1 MAIFTAIA
9 GAFSAI
15 STFIGGLGAIGSFLL
30 KTAVSIGLNLLAQ
43 AVAGKPKDPAFAING
58 KIQGGGDAPR
68 SFIIGRYATAGSLV
82 WVNSW
87 GKDNDTEN
95 AFLSYV
101 IALSDLPVSK
111 VDELWVN
118 GEKVSLRMAD
128 YVQSAGDN
136 NLLGLL
142 ALAQFNLDAGLNPDD
157 AEPPADVVIPPG
169 FPAELQGLLGQYV
182 LPASTPEIASDLAN
196 RITLLGGIPIFG
208 NTSTS
213 DWGFAV
219 PEYKKDNHD
228 HLWVKFYDGTQTA
241 ADPFLVNTA
250 SNNTRQWDANRIG
263 AGIAYAIITVRNKK
277 NMFSGFPEFKFVVS
291 GTKFYDPSK
300 DSSVGGV
307 GPQRYDTPTTWGGDG
322 DLLPAVQAYN
332 LLRGIKFAG
341 QWFYGVQN
349 MSGARLP
356 VANWIVQIEKCRA
369 PISSSGGTE
378 PTYRCSGEIQ
388 IDAPLANA
396 LEAINTTCQGRI
408 AEVGGVY
415 SMFLG
420 APDAPEFS
428 FTDDDILS
436 TEEQSFTPFFG
447 LADTIN
453 GISATYPSPQ
463 ENWNVTTAPPIYR
476 TDLEALAGN
485 RRLMADVEL
494 NFVPYPEQVQRLML
508 SALLEGQRARRHT
521 LSLPPAFWP
530 YAVPGVICSFT
541 SARNGYVSK
550 LCRIDG
556 SVDKGNL
563 DVIIDI
569 TEVDPS
575 DFDWDSGT
583 QYQTPSD
590 GVVGRIVPPPQA
602 IVDWFAGPDIVTDNS
617 GGARRPAIR
626 LTWDNSEG
634 RIQDVDGIEFE
645 VRLASTLETVYG
657 GRTDQPEA
665 SSLLISQGLLS
676 LTDYGVRGRYI
687 PSVDAHWDPLWSN
700 WLPVTTYDI
709 RLGPGDLYPIDLAQ
723 LQSDIYQ
730 TLQSFSQNAEDLR
743 ARLEQMAVAA
753 SDIATRVVE
762 TDTLRVESDRATARV
777 FEGIDASIEQIG
789 DDLAVQATRID
800 GVETTVSDL
809 QTDVDGVQSQVN
821 ANSSA
826 IDGLESTTVQ
836 QGLDI
841 ATNAAAIQTV
851 ESNLEA
857 TNTDVEAAQ
866 AAADAAATLAGSKGK
881 VIVSTSEPAAG
892 DRLPQNLW
900 IDITGNANTPKR
912 WNGSAW
918 VAVSDKIATDAAAA
932 VAALQTTVT
941 ANSTAITTLQTASTQ
956 HGTDIATNAAAITSI
971 ESDLSDQG
979 AGIAANAAA
988 TTALTTQV
996 GVIDGEVTA
1005 LADSVDS
1012 VEASVAGATASG
1024 LFRMTAEV
1032 GTGDVTVRLV
1042 AQVRA
1047 TVGDAWVEA
1056 GYFIEAGFV
1065 GGDPMQPFSRYV
1077 INVDQFVVT
1086 DGTDSGTPLVF
1097 QDGEMLLKVARI
1109 EELISGVIHDVNDKF
1124 VLTVQ
1129 DGKIEWFD

>member
-15 STFIGGLGAIGSFLL
+15 STFIGSLGAIGSFLL

-58 KIQGGGDAPR
+58 KIQGGGDVPR

-136 NLLGLL
+136 NLIGLL

-157 AEPPADVVIPPG
+157 AVPPADVVIPPG
-169 FPAELQGLLGQYV
+169 FPSELQGLLGQYV

-263 AGIAYAIITVRNKK
+263 AGVAYAIITVRNKK

-356 VANWIVQIEKCRA
+356 VANWITQIEKCRS
-369 PISSSGGTE
+369 PISSAGGTE

-453 GISATYPSPQ
+453 GVSATYPSPK

-476 TDLEALAGN
+476 TDLEVLAGN

-583 QYQTPSD
+583 QYQQPSD

-602 IVDWFAGPDIVTDNS
+602 IVDWFAGPDVVTDNT

-665 SSLLISQGLLS
+665 GSLLISQGLLS
-676 LTDYGVRGRYI
+676 LTDYAVRGRYI
-687 PSVDAHWDPLWSN
+687 PSVDAHWDALWSN

-709 RLGPGDLYPIDLAQ
+709 RLGGFDLYPIDLNQ
-723 LQSDIYQ
+723 LQQGLYDRIRS
-730 TLQSFSQNAEDLR
+730 LQFETEEIR
-743 ARLEQMAVAA
+743 ARLEQIAVAGA
-753 SDIATRVVE
+753 DIATRAAVQDSIVV
-762 TDTLRVESDRATARV
+762 TGQRSSARAFTTLDASLAELGDEVEATAT
-777 FEGIDASIEQIG
+777 
-789 DDLAVQATRID
+789 AVT
-800 GVETTVSDL
+800 GV
-809 QTDVDGVQSQVN
+809 QTDLTTLDGEVEAQGG
-821 ANSSA
+821 A
-826 IDGLESTTVQ
+826 IDV
-836 QGLDI
+836 
-841 ATNAAAIQTV
+841 
-851 ESNLEA
+851 
-857 TNTDVEAAQ
+857 
-866 AAADAAATLAGSKGK
+866 
-881 VIVSTSEPAAG
+881 
-892 DRLPQNLW
+892 
-900 IDITGNANTPKR
+900 
-912 WNGSAW
+912 
-918 VAVSDKIATDAAAA
+918 
-932 VAALQTTVT
+932 LQTTVT
-941 ANSTAITTLQTASTQ
+941 Q
-956 HGTDIATNAAAITSI
+956 HGDDIASHTAAITSI
-971 ESDLSDQG
+971 NSDLSDQ
-979 AGIAANAAA
+979 ALEIVANASAISG
-988 TTALTTQV
+988 LTTQV
-996 GVIDGEVTA
+996 STIDGEVSA
-1005 LADSVDS
+1005 LSDSVES
-1012 VEASVAGATASG
+1012 VEASVGAATADG
-1024 LFRMTAEV
+1024 LFRMVAQVVSE
-1032 GTGDVTVRLV
+1032 GDVTAKFV

-1047 TVGDAWVEA
+1047 TVGDAWVAA
-1056 GYFIEAGFV
+1056 GYFIEAGFT

-1129 DGKIEWFD
+1129 DGAIEWFD